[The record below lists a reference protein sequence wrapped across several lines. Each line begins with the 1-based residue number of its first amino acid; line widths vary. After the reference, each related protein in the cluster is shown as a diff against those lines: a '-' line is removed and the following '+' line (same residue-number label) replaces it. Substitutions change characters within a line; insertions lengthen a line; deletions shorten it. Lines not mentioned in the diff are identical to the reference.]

1 MSTDPLYDDAYNPS
15 RDDARRRILNEAG
28 VGPRTCWSRPRIWG
42 LIIGLIVAIAAVTL
56 IVVLVTIPTNGKN
69 ITQVQRLISASQ
81 AAVDGYQR
89 LGYVSPYFL
98 SLLSRI

>member
-1 MSTDPLYDDAYNPS
+1 MSTDPLYDDTFNPS

-42 LIIGLIVAIAAVTL
+42 LIIGLIVAIAAIIL

-69 ITQVQRLISASQ
+69 IAQVQRLVSASQ
-81 AAVDGYQR
+81 SAVEGYQR
-89 LGYVSPYFL
+89 LGYVVSGSSSFL
-98 SLLSRI
+98 ERL